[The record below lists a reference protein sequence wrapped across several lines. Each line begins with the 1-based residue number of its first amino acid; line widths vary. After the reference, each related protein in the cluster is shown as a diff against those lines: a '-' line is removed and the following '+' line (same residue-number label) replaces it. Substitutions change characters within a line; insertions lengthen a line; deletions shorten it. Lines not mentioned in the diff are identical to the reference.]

1 MSLVSFPPEFIAT
14 AFPGYFFNVTDEKLY
29 SMKIDG
35 ILKPLKYQRPNQ
47 FNHMWRH
54 PVKLRDG
61 SEVTASG
68 GYYVSVKGRRKFYAI
83 EKLKDLPH
91 VESIVPVKETE

>member
-1 MSLVSFPPEFIAT
+1 MSFVTLPDEFIAT
-14 AFPGYFFNVTDEKLY
+14 KFPGYFFNVGDEKLY
-29 SMKIDG
+29 SIKIDG
-35 ILKPLKYQRPNQ
+35 ILKPLAYQQPNQ

-61 SEVTASG
+61 SEVNATG

-83 EKLKDLPH
+83 EKLKELEY
-91 VESIVPVKETE
+91 VSSVIPVKEQ